1 VRFSIPRASS
11 AVLEVQRVDGS
22 GQQYDKVLDRERR
35 LSGGRRCSDRLRGGS
50 KVCNES
56 GEILKVFEGE

>member
-1 VRFSIPRASS
+1 V
-11 AVLEVQRVDGS
+11 EGS
-22 GQQYDKVLDRERR
+22 GQQYDKVLDYERR
-35 LSGGRRCSDRLRGGS
+35 LSGGRRCSNRLRAGCW